1 VIGLSDSSIAHDGA
15 HRIKL
20 AHGYQSGAVASAIE
34 EDFAAATD
42 AGLSC
47 IHRCFGDRRRMV
59 EFAQF
64 KQLVSS
70 PATTGKDIKANNF

>member
-1 VIGLSDSSIAHDGA
+1 LSDSSIAHDGA
-15 HRIKL
+15 HRIKQ
-20 AHGYQSGAVASAIE
+20 AIGYPSRAVASAIE

-47 IHRCFGDRRRMV
+47 IHRCFGDRRLV

-70 PATTGKDIKANNF
+70 PATTGKGIKANNF

>member
-1 VIGLSDSSIAHDGA
+1 LSDSSIAHNGV
-15 HRIKL
+15 HRIKQVI
-20 AHGYQSGAVASAIE
+20 GYPSRAVASAIE
-34 EDFAAATD
+34 EDFAETTD

-47 IHRCFGDRRRMV
+47 LHQCFGDRRRMV

-70 PATTGKDIKANNF
+70 PATTGKGIKANN

>member
-1 VIGLSDSSIAHDGA
+1 LSDSLIAHDGT
-15 HRIKL
+15 HRIKQ
-20 AHGYQSGAVASAIE
+20 AISYPSRAVASAIE

-47 IHRCFGDRRRMV
+47 IHRCFDDRRRMV

-64 KQLVSS
+64 KQLVGSS
-70 PATTGKDIKANNF
+70 ATTGKGIKANNF

>member
-1 VIGLSDSSIAHDGA
+1 LSDSSIAHNGT
-15 HRIKL
+15 HRIKQ
-20 AHGYQSGAVASAIE
+20 AIGYPSRAAASAIE
-34 EDFAAATD
+34 EDFAEATD

-47 IHRCFGDRRRMV
+47 IHRCFGDHRRMV

-70 PATTGKDIKANNF
+70 PATTGKGIKANNF

>member
-1 VIGLSDSSIAHDGA
+1 LSDSSIAHDGT
-15 HRIKL
+15 HRIKQ
-20 AHGYQSGAVASAIE
+20 AIGYPSRAVASVIE
-34 EDFAAATD
+34 EDFAATD

-47 IHRCFGDRRRMV
+47 IHRCFGDRQLLV

-70 PATTGKDIKANNF
+70 PATTGKGIKANNF

>member
-1 VIGLSDSSIAHDGA
+1 MSDSSIAHNGA
-15 HRIKL
+15 QRIRE
-20 AHGYQSGAVASAIE
+20 AIGYPSRAVASAIE
-34 EDFAAATD
+34 EDLAMATD

-70 PATTGKDIKANNF
+70 PATTGKGIGVADSGV

>member
-1 VIGLSDSSIAHDGA
+1 LRDSSIAHDGA
-15 HRIKL
+15 HRIKQ
-20 AHGYQSGAVASAIE
+20 ASSYQSRAVASAIE
-34 EDFAAATD
+34 EDFAEAAD
-42 AGLSC
+42 AGLSS

-70 PATTGKDIKANNF
+70 PPTTGKGIRANN

>member
-1 VIGLSDSSIAHDGA
+1 VIGLSDSSIAHDGV
-15 HRIKL
+15 HRIKQ
-20 AHGYQSGAVASAIE
+20 AHGYPSRAVASAIE
-34 EDFAAATD
+34 EDFVAATD

-47 IHRCFGDRRRMV
+47 IHRCFGYRQLLV

-70 PATTGKDIKANNF
+70 PATTGKGIKANNF

>member
-15 HRIKL
+15 HRIKQVI
-20 AHGYQSGAVASAIE
+20 GYPSRAVASAIE
-34 EDFAAATD
+34 EDFAEATD

-70 PATTGKDIKANNF
+70 PATTGKGIKANN